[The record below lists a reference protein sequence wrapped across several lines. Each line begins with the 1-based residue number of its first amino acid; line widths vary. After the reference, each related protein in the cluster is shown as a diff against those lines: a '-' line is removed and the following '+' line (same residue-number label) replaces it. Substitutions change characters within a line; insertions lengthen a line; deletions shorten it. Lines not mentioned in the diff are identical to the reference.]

1 MGEWLMCTWTYSSEL
16 LWPTVVFKT
25 RPRGHFSTCGRQ
37 FVVLSGLIP
46 LSLTPWCKAE
56 MQLQCF
62 TVGGGCM
69 VVISSRLPRVLILL
83 HNHSDKLTAEWIG
96 NEATG
101 DRIGLF
107 EKSGSANWNWIENIP
122 TEAKLWKSVLMR
134 FLKTDEKCQE
144 HE

>member
-1 MGEWLMCTWTYSSEL
+1 MQSWNAITVFHSWGRVYGSHFLSS
-16 LWPTVVFKT
+16 PTS
-25 RPRGHFSTCGRQ
+25 PD
-37 FVVLSGLIP
+37 
-46 LSLTPWCKAE
+46 
-56 MQLQCF
+56 M
-62 TVGGGCM
+62 
-69 VVISSRLPRVLILL
+69 L

-122 TEAKLWKSVLMR
+122 TEAKLWKSVLMK